1 MGTETKAWIDPLTL
15 LRVDELSYGS
25 RLIKADVIHAVTAPT
40 ERRMDALA
48 VCAFLLAR
56 RADPRAELAT
66 YKVMLYNDLSR
77 ALNQLAGNDPDAV
90 PDDEDE
96 PAERTDEDEPA
107 ERTEE
112 TDPDKAEEP
121 ERPAAVD
128 PSAPAPA
135 SSSRG
140 RGARPR
146 TS

>member
-96 PAERTDEDEPA
+96 RA

-121 ERPAAVD
+121 EPGPATVD

>member
-96 PAERTDEDEPA
+96 RA

-121 ERPAAVD
+121 EPGPATVD

-140 RGARPR
+140 RGARRR